1 MHPQRTFKL
10 SLNRYRS
17 ITLVISLFLI
27 GVVFGFLS
35 MAQSQTTSAASFNPG
50 NIITDAVMSNYN
62 SMSVSDIQN
71 FLTSKNPCNNT
82 NYGLYLDQ
90 SSRYKTVNWHWS
102 DGHFVCLSQERFG
115 DGTQIG
121 EGQTA
126 AEIIYEAAQKYRIN
140 PQVLIVLLEKEQ
152 GLITDTYPH
161 SGQYRAATGYGCPD
175 TAACDS
181 KYYGFKNQVFRAA
194 ELFRY
199 TLDHGSALYPD
210 NRSGVYVA
218 YNPSSSCGGTNVYIE
233 NRATSALYRYT
244 PYQPNAAALSAG
256 YGMGDACSAY
266 GNRNFFLYF
275 TDWFGSTQVSTSK
288 TVKGDLISIPEGEY
302 TITTKS
308 NSPQRSLGA
317 SGNNAELAAINDSD
331 KSQRWRIQDAGSS
344 QYHIINAAS
353 GQYLTVN
360 GTSGNNGSNVYT
372 SAYSN
377 QCNQRWSIYRTSDG
391 NITFSSACAG
401 FAVMDVFYGGSN
413 VGTNVQVWTT
423 DGGTPQ
429 KWHLQAGR
437 TVSDGV
443 YVVAAQSNQNIALDI
458 TGAGRNNGTNV
469 GVWQNHGGLAQRW
482 YVAYHA
488 DRDAYTF
495 TNPNSGKNLHLNGS
509 SNHGT
514 NITIQ
519 DPNNSCSQYWKIL
532 ANNDGSHSLLS
543 TCQYGYLASTTNVN
557 NGGNVQLSSP
567 QHNTNEKWILQSA
580 AQPIRNGTYSIV
592 SKRSDNIALD
602 VEGARTSEGTNVEI
616 WNNHGGLN
624 QQWQFT
630 YNTQTDDYTVIDKN
644 SGKALDLY
652 TGVPSAGQNINIW
665 NSNGR
670 CNQRWRLVPQGSYY
684 IMFSSCDS
692 TYAIDISNGYT
703 HPGNNVWLWYSNG
716 TDNQLWKFI
725 AH

>member
-1 MHPQRTFKL
+1 MHLSRILKL
-10 SLNRYRS
+10 RPSYYQK
-17 ITLVISLFLI
+17 IVLVASLFI
-27 GVVFGFLS
+27 VGIVFGFLS
-35 MAQSQTTSAASFNPG
+35 MAQTEPTSAASFNPG
-50 NIITDAVMSNYN
+50 NIISDAVMANYN
-62 SMSVSDIQN
+62 SMSVSDIQS

-90 SSRYKTVNWHWS
+90 SSRYKTVSWHWS

-115 DGTQIG
+115 EGTEIG
-121 EGQTA
+121 QGQTA
-126 AEIIYEAAQKYRIN
+126 AEIIYEAAQTYRIN

-210 NRSGVYVA
+210 NRQGVYVA

-266 GNRNFFLYF
+266 GNRNFYLYF
-275 TDWFGSTQVSTSK
+275 TDWFGSTQAASAK
-288 TVKGDLISIPEGEY
+288 TVQGDLINIPDGEY
-302 TITTKS
+302 LIATKS
-308 NSPQRSLGA
+308 TSPQRT
-317 SGNNAELAAINDSD
+317 LAAPTGNAQLAATNSSD
-331 KSQRWRIQDAGSS
+331 QAQRWRIQSAGSS
-344 QYHIINAAS
+344 QYHIINIAS

-360 GTSGNNGSNVYT
+360 SSQADNGTNVYT

-377 QCNQRWSIYRTSDG
+377 QCTQRWSIYRTPDD
-391 NITFSSACAG
+391 NITFASACSNS
-401 FAVMDVFYGGSN
+401 AVLDVFYGGSN

-423 DGGTPQ
+423 DGGIPQ
-429 KWHLQAGR
+429 KWHLLTGQ
-437 TVSDGV
+437 TISDGI
-443 YVVAAQSNQNIALDI
+443 YIIAAQSNQNIALDI
-458 TGAGRNNGTNV
+458 TGAGQNNGTNV
-469 GVWQNHGGLAQRW
+469 GTWQNHGGLAQRW
-482 YVAYHA
+482 YAEYHA

-495 TNPNSGKNLHLNGS
+495 TNPNSGKNLNLNGS
-509 SNHGT
+509 AGNGT

-519 DPNNSCSQYWKIL
+519 SPSSSCSQYWKVL
-532 ANNDGSHSLLS
+532 TNLDGSRSLLS
-543 TCQYGYLASTTNVN
+543 TCRYGYLASATSIN
-557 NGGNVQLSSP
+557 NGGNVQLTST
-567 QHNTNEKWILQSA
+567 QRNANEKWVLQQA
-580 AQPIRNGTYSIV
+580 NQPVRNGTYIIA
-592 SKRSDNIALD
+592 SKRSDNVVLD

-616 WNNHGGLN
+616 WSNHGNLN
-624 QQWQFT
+624 QQWRLT
-630 YNTQTDDYTVIDKN
+630 YNVKTDDYTVIDRN

-652 TGVPSAGQNINIW
+652 TGIPSAGQNINIW

-670 CNQRWRLVPQGSYY
+670 CNQRWRLVPQGNYY

-692 TYAIDISNGYT
+692 TYAIDISNGNLN
-703 HPGNNVWLWYSNG
+703 PGNNLWLWYSNG

-725 AH
+725 AR